1 MEEQNNILQKKSTG
15 KYEDLLLNK
24 ITIDSMHERYLK
36 QFTFIKS
43 LRDMIL
49 LYNESCTE
57 FSNKSP
63 LTNIKLF
70 SNDKY
75 DKSTQGINAIY
86 YDLYSFIFKQKELYE
101 KLAHSLKEIIIYLP
115 KDQKQMQ
122 FDKEEKELYNKSKSI
137 MKDFNNMKLNLQ
149 KNKNEYYTGLKG
161 LEKHYRDIAENKVE
175 KIKIEQKIKK
185 SIEYTKSL
193 EKKYQDSIKDINKK
207 KEEKINN
214 EKSLFDLYQTS
225 DKTFLNRIKD
235 NIELFIK
242 LIKEINENNIKL
254 MNELIIKF
262 QEIDVNKDI
271 EEYIKDFENVKC
283 EEENFVF
290 EPYIPMAKLP
300 KETLCADEKESEII
314 NINYGV
320 IANLKKDFNDIC
332 QDINIEEESEKY
344 KLRDVTQK
352 LFSPKVKLSKHGIDK
367 IISWLPNKQYRNYI
381 IVVLSNQRTKGRFE
395 RSWRLI
401 YILGQILN
409 KILQI
414 SEHEK
419 NYEDVKHCIIL
430 SQTFFCSEKKTKNKY
445 FLFEYIKNNKWLKS
459 PKFWDEMTDYM
470 IEKEIESNNK
480 ILGQEALDKETLEGK
495 RDRYSQVCIS
505 QLLTFSENMI
515 DFGLSK
521 NDINKIMEKKVEKFG
536 ITASFKSL
544 IDEHIEKTWKEK
556 MKNKEFVEEDEITHF
571 VKKRQMSMKVIKKRK
586 EFNDAEFDEKNNEII
601 KNKSIKREKSVKYH
615 MKLKIETNTI
625 IQNIKKEMNLDKIN
639 LLKIGNNKS
648 EAVKKINLI
657 NNDKDLNINKSYNL
671 NNELKTNEIKK
682 NEIIINDKNEIKEEN
697 IKGEPKEEN
706 NIVEEEPKE
715 ENNII
720 EEKPKEENQKEEEPK
735 EENNIIEEKPKEENK
750 NEQSEDAPKIE
761 EKKDENKQIEEKKD
775 ENKQIEEKKDENKQI
790 EEKKE

>member
-1 MEEQNNILQKKSTG
+1 
-15 KYEDLLLNK
+15 
-24 ITIDSMHERYLK
+24 
-36 QFTFIKS
+36 
-43 LRDMIL
+43 
-49 LYNESCTE
+49 
-57 FSNKSP
+57 
-63 LTNIKLF
+63 
-70 SNDKY
+70 
-75 DKSTQGINAIY
+75 
-86 YDLYSFIFKQKELYE
+86 
-101 KLAHSLKEIIIYLP
+101 
-115 KDQKQMQ
+115 
-122 FDKEEKELYNKSKSI
+122 
-137 MKDFNNMKLNLQ
+137 
-149 KNKNEYYTGLKG
+149 
-161 LEKHYRDIAENKVE
+161 
-175 KIKIEQKIKK
+175 
-185 SIEYTKSL
+185 
-193 EKKYQDSIKDINKK
+193 
-207 KEEKINN
+207 
-214 EKSLFDLYQTS
+214 
-225 DKTFLNRIKD
+225 
-235 NIELFIK
+235 
-242 LIKEINENNIKL
+242 
-254 MNELIIKF
+254 
-262 QEIDVNKDI
+262 
-271 EEYIKDFENVKC
+271 
-283 EEENFVF
+283 
-290 EPYIPMAKLP
+290 
-300 KETLCADEKESEII
+300 
-314 NINYGV
+314 
-320 IANLKKDFNDIC
+320 
-332 QDINIEEESEKY
+332 
-344 KLRDVTQK
+344 
-352 LFSPKVKLSKHGIDK
+352 
-367 IISWLPNKQYRNYI
+367 
-381 IVVLSNQRTKGRFE
+381 
-395 RSWRLI
+395 
-401 YILGQILN
+401 
-409 KILQI
+409 
-414 SEHEK
+414 
-419 NYEDVKHCIIL
+419 
-430 SQTFFCSEKKTKNKY
+430 
-445 FLFEYIKNNKWLKS
+445 
-459 PKFWDEMTDYM
+459 MTDYM

-625 IQNIKKEMNLDKIN
+625 IQNIKNEMNLDKIN

-775 ENKQIEEKKDENKQI
+775 ENNQIEEKKDENKQI

>member
-1 MEEQNNILQKKSTG
+1 MEEQNNISQKKSTG

-193 EKKYQDSIKDINKK
+193 EKKYQDSIKDIN
-207 KEEKINN
+207 
-214 EKSLFDLYQTS
+214 FDLYQTS

-332 QDINIEEESEKY
+332 QDINIEEECEKY

-352 LFSPKVKLSKHGIDK
+352 LFSPKVKLLKHGIDK
-367 IISWLPNKQYRNYI
+367 IISWLPNKQFRNYI

-625 IQNIKKEMNLDKIN
+625 IQNIKNEMNLDKIN

-671 NNELKTNEIKK
+671 NYELKTNEIKK